1 MFLNVIF
8 AIAYS
13 TIDFIQIIEMAKIGI
28 AKKQWL
34 IYVPYVGGGILQ
46 FIAFILLQYGVFKIR
61 RLILTNNNGDL
72 NQKMIMLHLSLTA
85 LWLIAA
91 VTLCISTILPN

>member
-13 TIDFIQIIEMAKIGI
+13 TIDFIQIIEMAKSGI
-28 AKKQWL
+28 EKKQWL
-34 IYVPYVGGGILQ
+34 IYVPYVCGGILQ